1 MREKERISIRS
12 FKDGK
17 GERMQELGIEALQ
30 KLIGLQKERK
40 EIKELIENKRINV
53 NGVYC
58 DFFRENGTTES
69 KPSYSEVVFVPCLLW
84 IVGLIVAISSKNMKL
99 LVWEC
104 VIVAVIL
111 AVSCCLRR
119 KTRTRWEEIQKKYR
133 AACAQAKVRLETE
146 VLPALEILRAT
157 VPEECI
163 ENVAKAEELL
173 KQIQYKS
180 YEDGCA
186 NQKQCA
192 FCGAN
197 NAISAYRCEVC
208 GAPFMQ

>member
-1 MREKERISIRS
+1 
-12 FKDGK
+12 
-17 GERMQELGIEALQ
+17 MQETGEKVLQ
-30 KLIGLQKERK
+30 KLISLQKEK
-40 EIKELIENKRINV
+40 NEIKELIENKRINV
-53 NGVYC
+53 NGIYC
-58 DFFRENGTTES
+58 DYFRENGTTEA
-69 KPSYSEVVFVPCLLW
+69 KPSYSEVIFIPCLLW
-84 IVGLIVAISSKNMKL
+84 IIGFIVAICSKRMEL
-99 LVWEC
+99 SALGSV
-104 VIVAVIL
+104 VVAAFM
-111 AVSCCLRR
+111 AVSLPLRKKSR
-119 KTRTRWEEIQKKYR
+119 ARWEKVRERYKE
-133 AACAQAKVRLETE
+133 ACAQAQTKLETE
-146 VLPALEILRAT
+146 ILPALEILRAT